1 MSEEEFAGKIPTE
14 APAMDFSLFDKEG
27 GKEGTGAA
35 KLRNQSLYQKFDPLV
50 AAAQDAAPSS
60 AAVSG
65 YTEAE
70 KDELV
75 AQAVAQAEEEA
86 SIVQMET
93 EEFRKEL
100 EAEREQNSQLT
111 AVMEEYSAE
120 ITRLMAA
127 KAVVTAG
134 DTEKLA
140 AVQLEKDQVQEDLE
154 KTETAFADLHS
165 KYTKAKEVIENYK
178 KNESILKAAL
188 LTSQHAHA
196 KSEERYAGLRTHA
209 ESKIAEANTEI
220 AGVRDSFAGQISALG
235 MKVKTAEREVTSLKR
250 QVDAKDQDNAELTQ
264 ICDEL
269 VKKLEQGGIPA

>member
-1 MSEEEFAGKIPTE
+1 
-14 APAMDFSLFDKEG
+14 MDFSLFDKEG

-154 KTETAFADLHS
+154 KTETVRSKKQNKKGRRDACSRDGNETAFCTCCVCRLFVTWILSLWDTESYTIGPSSGDWLALAD
-165 KYTKAKEVIENYK
+165 
-178 KNESILKAAL
+178 
-188 LTSQHAHA
+188 
-196 KSEERYAGLRTHA
+196 
-209 ESKIAEANTEI
+209 
-220 AGVRDSFAGQISALG
+220 
-235 MKVKTAEREVTSLKR
+235 
-250 QVDAKDQDNAELTQ
+250 
-264 ICDEL
+264 C
-269 VKKLEQGGIPA
+269 